1 MNRRTFLSRI
11 FLILTVISVIFASC
25 TPFDWGSLPQRIID
39 EGKENQTGGLEESFA
54 INSKNILG
62 DLQKGKKDVFTQL
75 PKGILPTS
83 SIARVEW
90 KQSDFLYIA
99 QALHEHVWNDALDGW
114 KIKYM
119 RFNIKCVDISSSFQ
133 RLYITFF
140 KSQESSK
147 GSSRLTR
154 TFYIQGDENLIEIDE
169 VEYKPEIYKWLSI
182 DMANVKIPVDEAL
195 QIAEQNGGEQFRNE
209 TGNNC
214 YINAVIDQRENEK
227 WLISYSS
234 GSGDQEK
241 SFKIEINTLTGN
253 YKKVH

>member
-1 MNRRTFLSRI
+1 MNRRTFLSRVLPI
-11 FLILTVISVIFASC
+11 MTVLSVISASC
-25 TPFDWGSLPQRIID
+25 APIDWGSLPQRIID
-39 EGKENQTGGLEESFA
+39 EGKEYQTGGLEESFA

-62 DLQKGKKDVFTQL
+62 DLQKGKIDAFTQL
-75 PKGILPTS
+75 PKGVLPTYS
-83 SIARVEW
+83 NARVEW

-99 QALHEHVWNDALDGW
+99 QALHEHVWNDTLDGW
-114 KIKYM
+114 QIEYM
-119 RFNIKCVDISSSFQ
+119 RFNLKCVDISSSFQ
-133 RLYITFF
+133 KLYITFF

-182 DMANVKIPVDEAL
+182 DMANVKIPVGEAL
-195 QIAEQNGGEQFRNE
+195 QIAEQNGGEQFRKE

-214 YINAVIDQRENEK
+214 YINAVIDQHENEK

-234 GSGDQEK
+234 GSEDQEK
-241 SFKIEINTLTGN
+241 SFKVEINTLTGDYN
-253 YKKVH
+253 KVH